1 MNNNNNKQI
10 YKNKINKKMMN
21 YVNKLKIFKI

>member
-1 MNNNNNKQI
+1 MNNNYNKKI